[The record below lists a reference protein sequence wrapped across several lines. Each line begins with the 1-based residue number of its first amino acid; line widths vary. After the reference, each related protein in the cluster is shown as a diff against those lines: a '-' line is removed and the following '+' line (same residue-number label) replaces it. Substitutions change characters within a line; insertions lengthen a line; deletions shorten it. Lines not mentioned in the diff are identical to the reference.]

1 VTGYADPIMSAP
13 VPRPRV
19 VTAAFWC
26 WVAASV
32 IVMTGGMITATVDY
46 PVFRVAG
53 LLTILAGGAMAFLVG
68 RVRRGADE
76 RFRRAALA
84 LSLALVAYLVVLSV
98 VGILFWP
105 TLVAALPL
113 FAGAILITRS
123 SASEGDAS

>member
-1 VTGYADPIMSAP
+1 MTGYADPIMSAP

>member
-1 VTGYADPIMSAP
+1 MSAP

>member
-1 VTGYADPIMSAP
+1 M
-13 VPRPRV
+13 PRPRV